1 MLHWQ
6 TDGQLMLNWRL
17 SFRETRCTDRHKS
30 KHMCISRR
38 PIQHPADSFCRFCI
52 QRKPHGSDTRTI
64 EEHQTTKLQGSK
76 DQIGIDA
83 VTKSSRACIQNIR
96 KKGTG
101 TIVQVQDEETSR
113 NRRKRKI
120 NLASWN
126 GKEGRRIHGRGT
138 QHAFDSDP
146 PWIELMDPSFLPHGT
161 RDTGVVPSSSRPA
174 EALSS
179 RSRRGRRDLD
189 SFSTESRPLVEM
201 ISIEGRG
208 PRGLGCGIIEFLFH
222 LVSIDESILF
232 AFQLEEAHTYVRFV
246 FASLSCFFEGSRGKD
261 GRPSHVRGRWFR
273 CEGMDRSLPLGRS

>member
-1 MLHWQ
+1 MH
-6 TDGQLMLNWRL
+6 
-17 SFRETRCTDRHKS
+17 
-30 KHMCISRR
+30 R
-38 PIQHPADSFCRFCI
+38 PTQVKTYVHIEEADPAPCRFVLSILHPKETTWIRYSNDRRSPDHQTPRI
-52 QRKPHGSDTRTI
+52 QGSD
-64 EEHQTTKLQGSK
+64 
-76 DQIGIDA
+76 
-83 VTKSSRACIQNIR
+83 
-96 KKGTG
+96 
-101 TIVQVQDEETSR
+101 R
-113 NRRKRKI
+113 NRCSDKKLPCMNPKHTKEGDGNDCASTRRGNVAKQEEEEG

-189 SFSTESRPLVEM
+189 SFSTESRPSVEM